1 MSWSDLPL
9 IAAIFVLAGTVKGVT
24 GLGLPTVAMGL
35 LGLTMPPAQAAA
47 LIAVPSL
54 VTNVW
59 QMAGGPSLVPLLRRL
74 WPMQAGVCIGMLA
87 GGGLLAAGDAD
98 LATAALGLALAAY
111 AAIGLSPFR
120 LPVIS
125 AGTEAWL
132 GPVAGAVT
140 GLITSVTGVFVIP
153 AVPYLQALRLDR
165 DELIQALGLSFTV
178 STLALSAS
186 LLGIGVLDGR
196 TAAGSL
202 LALAGMAA
210 GQWLRRTVS
219 PETFRRCF
227 FLGLLVL
234 GLHLAA
240 RGLA

>member
-74 WPMQAGVCIGMLA
+74 WPMQAGVCIGTLA